1 MNSVGLSSICQ
12 GTNGLNGS
20 ALRAIFST
28 FGPLLAL
35 GCVVA
40 DCVPLGAHAP
50 TSSTA
55 IATPMTGHREF
66 SEFIK
71 SLLPDENDRGF
82 QLVPSAAS
90 DHVGFATTSPRAALL
105 LGSGLP
111 DRSALSSGRPSEPRS
126 QPQETSGRLIQSVV
140 QLRKILRSWS
150 SPLSARPTASSRSS

>member
-71 SLLPDENDRGF
+71 SLLPDENDQRSCRVRDD
-82 QLVPSAAS
+82 LP
-90 DHVGFATTSPRAALL
+90 PRRAPARQRIA
-105 LGSGLP
+105 GQV
-111 DRSALSSGRPSEPRS
+111 R
-126 QPQETSGRLIQSVV
+126 I
-140 QLRKILRSWS
+140 ILRPPERASESAPRNLRQAHPVCS
-150 SPLSARPTASSRSS
+150 STS

>member
-1 MNSVGLSSICQ
+1 MSSDAFTSLAFIADPSENFTPSFSVNVHVSPSADDSHFVARPASTLVPSLVVRSSVSYTLTEMNSAGLSSICQ

-66 SEFIK
+66 SANI
-71 SLLPDENDRGF
+71 
-82 QLVPSAAS
+82 
-90 DHVGFATTSPRAALL
+90 
-105 LGSGLP
+105 
-111 DRSALSSGRPSEPRS
+111 
-126 QPQETSGRLIQSVV
+126 
-140 QLRKILRSWS
+140 
-150 SPLSARPTASSRSS
+150 